1 MKRCLLAVA
10 ACLAGLAMTGFSSP
24 AKPRAPNVIV
34 ILTDDLGYGDLG
46 AYGGKVIDTPNID
59 ALAAS
64 GVRFTDGYA
73 TAAVCAPS
81 RAGLISGRHQARFG
95 FEFNPVGRDEQTGVP
110 VTEHSIAQVM
120 KSAGYATAMVGKWH
134 IGQAPGFH
142 PLDRGFDSFFGFL
155 GGAASY
161 FKDPAESGLQA
172 DTGADGAM
180 TRAGRVRQAGVI
192 SRMA

>member
-1 MKRCLLAVA
+1 MKRYLLAVA
-10 ACLAGLAMTGFSSP
+10 ACLVGLATTGFSSP
-24 AKPRAPNVIV
+24 AKPRSPNVIV

-95 FEFNPVGRDEQTGVP
+95 FELNPLGRDEQTGVP
-110 VTEHSIAQVM
+110 VT
-120 KSAGYATAMVGKWH
+120 
-134 IGQAPGFH
+134 
-142 PLDRGFDSFFGFL
+142 
-155 GGAASY
+155 
-161 FKDPAESGLQA
+161 
-172 DTGADGAM
+172 
-180 TRAGRVRQAGVI
+180 
-192 SRMA
+192 